1 MLSRYPVFIPKL
13 LPQEEYFVSGRRS
26 CKGCGKAL
34 AVRMICKMAGKDVV
48 SSHYAKGSSLLSS
61 YGQAGVG
68 LNWDELLSGD
78 LTASLV
84 DRVIAENKR
93 VNKKGTVHK
102 SVKKAIIGIDRRIFI
117 KDPLALTGMLNEQK
131 EVLYICYDS
140 EMYMEEL
147 IKRSLA
153 PPDDHGKYRPL
164 KKDEMGA
171 FIQNKNIPSQ
181 VRESDLVYI
190 ATSCPS
196 CPLDLMEKIKKGLRV
211 SGTAF
216 ISVLTPCPTAWLFKP
231 DQTAHL
237 GFLAVNTGFYPLFE
251 VEAGKLRVTKRVSPL
266 HPLTEYIKVQ
276 QRYVT
281 FPPEQLSLIQ
291 ETVKEEYESLLASTE

>member
-1 MLSRYPVFIPKL
+1 MLGRYPVFIPKL
-13 LPQEEYFVSGRRS
+13 LPREEYFVSGRRS

-34 AVRMICKMAGKDVV
+34 AVRMICKVAGKDVI
-48 SSHYAKGSSLLSS
+48 SSHYSEDISFLSS

-68 LNWDELLSGD
+68 LAWDELLSGD
-78 LTASLV
+78 LTSSLV
-84 DRVIAENKR
+84 DRVIAENKK
-93 VNKKGTVHK
+93 VNKEGAVRK
-102 SVKKAIIGIDRRIFI
+102 SIKKAIIGIDRSVFI
-117 KDPLALTGMLNEQK
+117 SDPLALTEMLKEQK

-140 EMYMEEL
+140 EMYMEE
-147 IKRSLA
+147 IIRRSLTS
-153 PPDDHGKYRPL
+153 PDDHGGYRPL
-164 KKDEMGA
+164 KKDEMGE

-181 VRESDLVYI
+181 VRESDLAYI

-196 CPLDLMEKIKKGLRV
+196 FPLDLMEKIKKGLRV

-251 VEAGKLRVTKRVSPL
+251 VEAGKLSITKRVSPL

-276 QRYVT
+276 QRYIT

-291 ETVKEEYESLLASTE
+291 ETVKEEYENLLASTE